1 MFRRLMIG
9 NRGRARPMHGE
20 VPDNPARG
28 EAQGRTRL
36 FGQTC
41 AEEADRRRES
51 KPRSRSHPIPGRSLF
66 ADRVTQQAIGHPD
79 ENQSGRMRRH
89 ERHVGPDRQ
98 KCRRAARSDNGLLRQ
113 RASCGS
119 KRDESTRAAGSNLR
133 RARKNPRSAVGR
145 RRKREGKTC
154 VVRPGS
160 AMPVT
165 GSGTPR
171 EEGAIWRMTR
181 CGRRSLSEGARVAW
195 VARERDDTPVN
206 RRRPVCRLARCRAR
220 LLRDTEPGGSV
231 SPISPARAIEDVA
244 VGATDR
250 LPADTD
256 ATELIGLT
264 RRASDGFDWNAPG
277 RHASATRASSQGIRS
292 SGKPQGR
299 ERNHPGRQVAL
310 NRRRAGRRDAGWKR
324 RSGIVR
330 RLAAPD
336 SASAASERCRGLE
349 TSREALDQ
357 QPGRRCG
364 STQSCDRDTGG
375 RAGRAKR
382 MSGSRS

>member
-299 ERNHPGRQVAL
+299 RKIIRS
-310 NRRRAGRRDAGWKR
+310 AGRLEQKARGPTGMETPKRDR
-324 RSGIVR
+324 
-330 RLAAPD
+330 P
-336 SASAASERCRGLE
+336 E
-349 TSREALDQ
+349 
-357 QPGRRCG
+357 
-364 STQSCDRDTGG
+364 
-375 RAGRAKR
+375 AGRPGQR
-382 MSGSRS
+382 ERSQ